1 MGFLTMLGRGNPY
14 RYNSKTVT
22 DLHISDTFPETPLI
36 SVVMP
41 VHNGHE
47 GWLNRALQSVIGQSY
62 PHWELCVTDDASSDP
77 GTLRV
82 LEGLMD
88 PRIKIRRLETNA
100 GISNATNEGISRT
113 RGKYVAFLD
122 QDDELTPDSLL
133 EIARVINDANPA
145 IIYSDEDRF
154 TDTLRGRRYLDAHF
168 KPDYSPDLLFSHN
181 YITHLLVLR
190 SDLLDTTGRLRAEY
204 DGAQD
209 YDLILRALEHPGTVC
224 HVRKVLYHWRQH
236 PGSLSHGDAAR
247 CNDAG
252 RRALGDAVRRRGIRA
267 TVENTQIPNHY
278 RVVREL
284 LGSPLVS
291 ICIPFHDHPDLLGKC
306 IASVLRKTTYPHFEI
321 LGVSNNS
328 EDPRTFDLMEKM
340 SAGDPRIRF
349 IEYNVPF
356 NYSGI
361 NNHAAGLARGEYLV
375 LMNDDIT
382 LITPAWI
389 EALLEHAQRKEV
401 GAVGGKLYYPDG
413 TLQHAGIVAGIAG
426 FAGRPHRWYPG
437 ESTGYMHRLVLTR
450 NVSAVTG
457 ALMMVKRST
466 YLEAGG
472 MDAEHLAVSLNDVD
486 FCLRL
491 LELGYWNVYTP
502 YCEAVHTESVSRGPE
517 DSREKKERFEKE
529 IGYFTR
535 RHRKILAE
543 GDPFYSPNLSH
554 DTEDVRYS
562 HGKFIGS
569 QYGCHSVKE

>member
-1 MGFLTMLGRGNPY
+1 MFDLLLHR
-14 RYNSKTVT
+14 NSYHYTVGSGSFT
-22 DLHISDTFPETPLI
+22 EISASVPETHLI
-36 SVVMP
+36 SIIMP
-41 VHNGHE
+41 VHNGQP
-47 GWLNRALQSVIGQSY
+47 GWLDRAVKSVIGQSY
-62 PHWELCVTDDASSDP
+62 RRWELCVVDDASSDQ
-77 GTLRV
+77 GTRQI
-82 LEGLMD
+82 LEGMDD
-88 PRIKIRRLETNA
+88 PRITLHRLDTNA
-100 GISNATNEGISRT
+100 GISNATNEGLSRSH
-113 RGKYVAFLD
+113 GEYVTFLD
-122 QDDELTPDSLL
+122 QDDELTGDALL

-145 IIYSDEDRF
+145 VIYSDEDRF

-181 YITHLLVLR
+181 YITHLLVIR
-190 SDLLDTTGRLRAEY
+190 SDLLDTTGRFRPGY

-209 YDLILRALEHPGTVC
+209 YDITLRAAEHAGKIC
-224 HVRKVLYHWRQH
+224 HIRKVLYHWRQH

-252 RRALGDAVRRRGIRA
+252 RRALEDAVGRRGIRA
-267 TVENTQIPNHY
+267 TVENTGIPNHY

-284 LGSPLVS
+284 LGNPLVS
-291 ICIPFHDHPDLLGKC
+291 ICIPFHDHPDLLGNC
-306 IASVLRKTTYPHFEI
+306 IASVLGKTTYPHFEI

-328 EDPRTFDLMEKM
+328 EDPRTFDMMEKL

-349 IEYNVPF
+349 TEYNESF

-361 NNHAAGLARGEYLV
+361 NNYAAGLARGEYLV

-426 FAGRPHRWYPG
+426 FAGRPHRRCPG

-466 YLEAGG
+466 YFEAGG
-472 MDAEHLAVSLNDVD
+472 MDAEHLHVSLNDVD

-562 HGKFIGS
+562 QGKFIGS
-569 QYGCHSVKE
+569 QYGCHSVEE